1 MRDVLSD
8 RVRRHLGEVPDEVA
22 KQSDALLRLCI
33 DEGYDEDRIV
43 LLAREHRPSRE
54 RYQFD
59 LDARVVKRYNHLRE
73 QQPESLQ
80 NPSILLDW
88 AAAYEGVD
96 ATPDWLVPGFIERAE
111 SVALVGP
118 GKVGKSLF
126 SLELA
131 ASAAV
136 GSSFLGFDLEQVP
149 VLYLDLENPQRIVVQ
164 RLQAMGF
171 SHDQLALLH
180 YASLPQLGSLDTPAG
195 SGKVLK
201 MTEATSARLVVID
214 TIQRV
219 FPGDEFSSQPIRDL
233 YRHLVLPLRAM
244 GTAVL
249 RLDHTGK
256 DESRGARGSSAKND
270 DIDQAWQ
277 MSGSSESLQL
287 RRTHSRTGNG
297 PSCYLLERQD
307 EPLRH
312 EVRESGDAKPD
323 TEPFA
328 LPSTCSVEE
337 LMEMLDDLGL
347 DQDAGRPKAA
357 ALLKTE
363 GISYKTERL
372 ADAIKRR
379 KLSSTP

>member
-1 MRDVLSD
+1 MRDLASD

-22 KQSDALLRLCI
+22 KQSDAFLRLCI
-33 DEGYDEDRIV
+33 DEGYDEDRTV
-43 LLAREHRPSRE
+43 LLAREHLPSIE

-59 LDARVVKRYNHLRE
+59 FDGRVVKRLNHLGE
-73 QQPESLQ
+73 QQPESVQ
-80 NPSILLDW
+80 NPFALLDW

-96 ATPDWLVPGFIERAE
+96 ATPDWLVPGFIECAE

-126 SLELA
+126 SLEMA

-201 MTEATSARLVVID
+201 MAEATSARLVVID

-219 FPGDEFSSQPIRDL
+219 FTGDEFSSQPIREL

-256 DESRGARGSSAKND
+256 DESR
-270 DIDQAWQ
+270 
-277 MSGSSESLQL
+277 
-287 RRTHSRTGNG
+287 T
-297 PSCYLLERQD
+297 
-307 EPLRH
+307 
-312 EVRESGDAKPD
+312 PD
-323 TEPFA
+323 
-328 LPSTCSVEE
+328 
-337 LMEMLDDLGL
+337 ML
-347 DQDAGRPKAA
+347 
-357 ALLKTE
+357 
-363 GISYKTERL
+363 S
-372 ADAIKRR
+372 
-379 KLSSTP
+379 